1 MSQIPMS
8 ERSQQSLQLL
18 QGQTSSGA
26 TEHSVP
32 INQSS
37 RNVRFIGAKDL
48 DPYGEMFHVML
59 SYRVTPDLVFTSGL
73 YQTLQLAGISQERS
87 AAHMLVPTKWPR
99 NFLRKDPKQCPAN
112 FHTFWDKENLP
123 PGKNWREEFS
133 GAVLQCLVFVPI
145 LSYYSGPPDPPA
157 DAPFQTNGSAAAV
170 TSSSG
175 PATATAP
182 APATGSA
189 PAILKHSGAIGQF
202 IENRAKLVAQS
213 DPPFIDNMLLELLL
227 AMELNKLYERE
238 KTLPKSEKRQ
248 PSGIYACMRIF
259 PIFKDD
265 KDGKPIPKPADLDD
279 LLNFTAHDTNLAAKR
294 ILEANH
300 LVPSA
305 ELPDIKVKAVI
316 AYISMLNGAVTKDLG
331 DDLHQQQN
339 ISSLIVHSVSQIF
352 EPSKMQVWHEQ
363 FISKNRPLC
372 HEMNVWL
379 RQQNLSYLAHHLS
392 NNGITSVMKLSQ
404 LVTDDVRLLAGQ
416 VGSFTGRTVLLES
429 AIIRGAVEAA
439 KSSKIRKPLN
449 YRLANFVDKKASF
462 LTAIRSQ
469 SAVVLIHSKPQWMLV
484 FFIIGSI
491 FLMDGATSVA
501 GSKVV
506 NDQITQVNSFS
517 FALLFFASCFG
528 AQVFSPK
535 VGSVLYRLG
544 WVVVFLANSVLCF
557 VQFQYDDQF
566 SVYNSLDC
574 MRASTLGLLK
584 GSNKTGDYNYNLCC
598 NFYFY
603 GYYLC
608 AAPPLLPYPSRISPP
623 RCVTIGAHRY
633 FEFFSFLILVFLFV
647 KESYVWRTWLL
658 FGISANA
665 LRAIFYSLIFDH
677 QEATTVYFVGQDHDV
692 AVPAVFSFFLLL
704 LYVFIEGSSRRAKR
718 QAIESHK
725 QALVPSHPRR
735 CPNHTS

>member
-1 MSQIPMS
+1 MS
-8 ERSQQSLQLL
+8 ERSGQSPLL
-18 QGQTSSGA
+18 PGPQRQTSSGA
-26 TEHSVP
+26 TEHSVS

-37 RNVRFIGAKDL
+37 RNVRFIRAKDL

-59 SYRVTPDLVFTSGL
+59 SYRDATEKDFIRGL
-73 YQTLQLAGISQERS
+73 YQKLQLAGISQERS

-99 NFLRKDPKQCPAN
+99 DFLRKDPKQCPAN

-123 PGKNWREEFS
+123 PGKDWMDGFS
-133 GAVLQCLVFVPI
+133 GAILQCLVFVPI

-157 DAPFQTNGSAAAV
+157 DAPFQTNGSASAGA
-170 TSSSG
+170 SSSG

-182 APATGSA
+182 APATITV
-189 PAILKHSGAIGQF
+189 PARIKHSGAIGQF
-202 IENRAKLVAQS
+202 IENRAALERRS
-213 DPPFIDNMLLELLL
+213 DPLVIDNMLLELLL
-227 AMELNKLYERE
+227 AMEVHKLAIARE
-238 KTLPKSEKRQ
+238 KAQSAVPENEKRQ
-248 PSGIYACMRIF
+248 RASCIYACMRIF
-259 PIFKDD
+259 PIFKND
-265 KDGKPIPKPADLDD
+265 KTIPKAEDLDK
-279 LLNFTAHDTNLAAKR
+279 LLDFTAYRTNVEAKR

-300 LVPSA
+300 LEPSA
-305 ELPDIKVKAVI
+305 ELTDIKVKAVY
-316 AYISMLNGAVTKDLG
+316 AYMSSLQGAVAKDLG
-331 DDLHQQQN
+331 DDLHQQESL
-339 ISSLIVHSVSQIF
+339 SSLIVHGVSQIF
-352 EPSKMQVWHEQ
+352 EPAKMQVWHEQ

-491 FLMDGATSVA
+491 FLMDGATSAA
-501 GSKVV
+501 GSKVA
-506 NDQITQVNSFS
+506 NDQITQLNSFS

-535 VGSVLYRLG
+535 VGSVLFRLG
-544 WVVVFLANSVLCF
+544 WVVVFLANSILCF
-557 VQFQYDDQF
+557 VEFQYNDQF

-574 MRASTLGLLK
+574 KRASTLGLLK
-584 GSNKTGDYNYNLCC
+584 GSNKTGDYSYNLCC

-608 AAPPLLPYPSRISPP
+608 AAPPSPSLPSRISPP
-623 RCVTIGAHRY
+623 QCVTIGAHRY
-633 FEFFSFLILVFLFV
+633 FELFSFLIVVFLFV

-658 FGISANA
+658 FGISANV
-665 LRAIFYSLIFDH
+665 LRAIFYSLIFDQ

-692 AVPAVFSFFLLL
+692 AVPAVFSVFLLL
-704 LYVFIEGSSRRAKR
+704 LYVFIEVVSRRAKR

-735 CPNHTS
+735 CPKHTS